1 MQPSGI
7 VKAFPKVKRLRNEID
22 SQGPV
27 KKLKVNDEVKA
38 DWLSGVTIFII
49 KAGIGKARVEIFEKQ
64 IIQNGGHIVDTFSPV
79 VTHVIVDDRM
89 DCDRALRLLKTEKLT
104 PEVELVKSAWLSL
117 CISEKRLLNTTGYSV
132 FIPDRC
138 LISEQQCDTNKVNT
152 EMQNETAAL
161 NDDTEVPY
169 LHLTAVESS
178 SERITGEHLETQVME
193 GEGSD
198 AEETGVSKSDLEALL
213 FGICYAEKAENSSHS
228 SLVPSLTGKWVCAR
242 SSVSKKENLNQNI
255 TEKLEVLAN
264 AYTHQGDKWR
274 ALGYS
279 KAINALKSHPKAVSS
294 YEEACAIPGIGTRM
308 ADKIKEI
315 LESGHLRKL
324 DYIGETVPVMEL
336 FCNIWGVGIRTAQ
349 MWYQQVKVMAQSI
362 NPGLVVMACGSYRR
376 GKFSCGDVDVLITH
390 PDGKS
395 HKGVFNKILSGLKES
410 GFLTDD
416 LVSQEDSGNQKKY
429 LGVCRLTEPGR
440 RHRRLDIIV
449 VPFNEFACA
458 LMYFT
463 GSAHF
468 NRSMRAFAKT
478 KRMSLSEHSLNKNV
492 IRKRSIKINPGV
504 PIPTSSEKDIF
515 EQLGLPYRE
524 PHERD
529 W

>member
-1 MQPSGI
+1 
-7 VKAFPKVKRLRNEID
+7 
-22 SQGPV
+22 
-27 KKLKVNDEVKA
+27 
-38 DWLSGVTIFII
+38 
-49 KAGIGKARVEIFEKQ
+49 
-64 IIQNGGHIVDTFSPV
+64 
-79 VTHVIVDDRM
+79 
-89 DCDRALRLLKTEKLT
+89 
-104 PEVELVKSAWLSL
+104 
-117 CISEKRLLNTTGYSV
+117 
-132 FIPDRC
+132 
-138 LISEQQCDTNKVNT
+138 
-152 EMQNETAAL
+152 MQNETAAL

-349 MWYQQVKVMAQSI
+349 MWYQQGFRTLEDIRTKATLTSQQSIGLKHYDDLLNRMPREEAAEIEQTVKVMAQSI